1 MKNEKRNETE
11 ELVNEYENREKSNK
25 TEQPIYTFRKQM
37 IKDVS
42 NQAKNVYTL
51 I

>member
-11 ELVNEYENREKSNK
+11 ELVNEYENREKYNM
-25 TEQPIYTFRKQM
+25 TEQSIYTFRKQM

-42 NQAKNVYTL
+42 NQAKNV
-51 I
+51 